1 MSMFAMPLVEIEDH
15 DPKRPPI
22 LERGMPRNGTKSA
35 GLEVNLDSDKIYDDG
50 VDDQDFSDAGM
61 NFCERPTSRRAM
73 TDLHSVRNIEFQPID
88 AFERNNTGNRTNRD
102 RGLIVPAFFGRKADP
117 EWKAIQLANG
127 KWACNHKCK
136 DKSG

>member
-1 MSMFAMPLVEIEDH
+1 MSMFAMPEDH
-15 DPKRPPI
+15 DPKESQT

-35 GLEVNLDSDKIYDDG
+35 SSEADLGDDKIYEDG
-50 VDDQDFSDAGM
+50 VNDQDFSDAGM
-61 NFCERPTSRRAM
+61 NFCERPTGRRAM
-73 TDLHSVRNIEFQPID
+73 TDLHSVRKIEFQLID
-88 AFERNNTGNRTNRD
+88 AFEKDYSGNRANRD
-102 RGLIVPAFFGRKADP
+102 RVLTVPSFFGRRADP